1 MSSENN
7 APISHPVCVTAPG
20 LLAISGYSPA
30 QPLCSEKTDKRGL
43 GEKKEE
49 IYAFKENYF
58 WQSNIKLY
66 SETKQ
71 IFQCNTDAVS
81 EGDIISPADVSQT
94 MIAAAPLL
102 ESPGASWG

>member
-1 MSSENN
+1 M
-7 APISHPVCVTAPG
+7 TAPG

-49 IYAFKENYF
+49 ICAFFKESYF
-58 WQSNIKLY
+58 WQSNIRLY

-81 EGDIISPADVSQT
+81 EGDIISAADVSRNDSSCASVRKPRCL
-94 MIAAAPLL
+94 MRLVR
-102 ESPGASWG
+102 ESAVSAQ

>member
-1 MSSENN
+1 M
-7 APISHPVCVTAPG
+7 CVTAPG

-49 IYAFKENYF
+49 ICAFFKENYF
-58 WQSNIKLY
+58 WQSNIRLY

-71 IFQCNTDAVS
+71 IFQCNTDTVI

-94 MIAAAPLL
+94 RTAAAPLL
-102 ESPGASWG
+102 ESPGAS